1 MSRVSKPLSMQKGH
15 LTVEQQLI
23 KEQKEQL
30 IAVGKSDLENA
41 PAWLINDTARA
52 EFARLVREFEK
63 IDIIGNLDVNN
74 LGAYCNAYAFYL
86 NATEQLRDEDLIVI
100 KPLPNGSKQRIENP
114 LIKIQK
120 SYADEMRKFGAKV
133 GLDITSRLK
142 SAGEKISQEDNQV
155 NDEFGDI

>member
-1 MSRVSKPLSMQKGH
+1 MQKGH

-23 KEQKEQL
+23 KQEKEQL
-30 IAVGKSDLENA
+30 IAVGKNDLETA
-41 PAWLINDTARA
+41 PDWLINDTARA

-86 NATEQLRDEDLIVI
+86 NATELLKQEELVII

-120 SYADEMRKFGAKV
+120 NYADEMRKFGAKF
-133 GLDITSRLK
+133 GLDINSRLK
-142 SAGEKISQEDNQV
+142 SASEKIDKQENEVNQ
-155 NDEFGDI
+155 EFGDI